1 MTNLAYELIACPY
14 CCDEVERI
22 VFSEID
28 LREDEDLRERL
39 LQKKINA
46 YQCLNCGHE
55 FVLARSLTVIEPKA
69 RLIIHYAANL
79 GSSLISEL
87 KLNVN
92 MAPNSKE
99 ALMKLKEIEQAEQA
113 RLDAGETLS
122 REDILID
129 HLQGALAPAL
139 DNDAYLKLSQAMQ
152 SKLAQYNQSPTATS
166 LRSAYPNFTYRL
178 VLEYNDLIE
187 KLQIANNGL
196 KDTYLELIKLAS
208 LKSSAKQDIKSIER
222 IFFLNKD
229 ENHLVFMVYL
239 KEQGWD
245 YYDLPTET
253 YTNTELYANYL
264 ITRQDF
270 ALVDQSWAIKC
281 FDNILEASLKEE
293 ASREAGTAAMEG
305 VAEVDIAQAEIA
317 NKASTNKASAKE
329 ATAKAAT
336 IKKEATKA
344 SFNEVEHE

>member
-22 VFSEID
+22 VFSEVD
-28 LREDEDLRERL
+28 LQEDEDLRERL

-69 RLIIHYAANL
+69 HLIIHYAANL

-166 LRSAYPNFTYRL
+166 LRSSYPNFTYRL

-196 KDTYLELIKLAS
+196 KDTYIELIKLAS
-208 LKSSAKQDIKSIER
+208 LKNSAKQDIKPIER

-270 ALVDQSWAIKC
+270 SLVDQSWAIKC
-281 FDNILEASLKEE
+281 FNNILEASLKEE
-293 ASREAGTAAMEG
+293 ASRDDKTAAKEDAAEVASTRAETAMEG
-305 VAEVDIAQAEIA
+305 VLEVDIDQAETA
-317 NKASTNKASAKE
+317 NKASTKE
-329 ATAKAAT
+329 VT
-336 IKKEATKA
+336 
-344 SFNEVEHE
+344 SNHNSNERSY